1 MGWKM
6 TIQLHA
12 IKWYVK
18 DKYIS
23 LHEVLY
29 ISIVDPIGN
38 HVQL

>member
-18 DKYIS
+18 DKYII

-29 ISIVDPIGN
+29 TMNI
-38 HVQL
+38 

>member
-12 IKWYVK
+12 KKWYVK
-18 DKYIS
+18 DKYII

-29 ISIVDPIGN
+29 IMNI
-38 HVQL
+38 